1 MTAYSGYRDGASLRR
16 HDASGASNNPAI
28 VDEHLAVASSAP
40 CLSDQSPGLHHKLSV
55 RHVLLNSLRCLSLNV
70 NVFNFI

>member
-55 RHVLLNSLRCLSLNV
+55 RHVLLRRDH
-70 NVFNFI
+70 IKITH